1 MGPALKQA
9 KGTPFDISAKDV
21 WDTTLK
27 KGKWPRSNVPVL
39 YMPGQNLDMRIFI
52 KKPPLSLSGL
62 IKRLTVYMS
71 LSTYVVQQFMST
83 S

>member
-9 KGTPFDISAKDV
+9 KGTHFAISAKNV

-27 KGKWPRSNVPVL
+27 KRKWPRSNVPVL
-39 YMPGQNLDMRIFI
+39 YMPEQNLDMRIFI

-62 IKRLTVYMS
+62 RKRLKTHKKPFGGPWD
-71 LSTYVVQQFMST
+71 LL
-83 S
+83 